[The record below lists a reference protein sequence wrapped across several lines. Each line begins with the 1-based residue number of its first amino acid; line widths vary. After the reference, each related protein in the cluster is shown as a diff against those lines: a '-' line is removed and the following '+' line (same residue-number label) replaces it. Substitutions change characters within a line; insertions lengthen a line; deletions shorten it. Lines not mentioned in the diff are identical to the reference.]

1 MIFSSRPPPTVL
13 IVHANGGG
21 QASIG
26 YFAAAGL
33 RVASTPCVPIAE
45 IVECAMTT
53 RPDMI
58 VLDYDCEGGVIEEL
72 KGDARTAAIPILAL
86 AELPVPPLP
95 PGVRDTTA
103 TASVS

>member
-13 IVHANGGG
+13 IVHADGGG

-33 RVASTPCVPIAE
+33 RVVSAPSVPISE
-45 IVECAMTT
+45 ILECAVTR

-58 VLDYDCEGGVIEEL
+58 VLDYDCDGGVIEGL
-72 KGDARTAAIPILAL
+72 KRDPRTAPIPILAL

-95 PGVRDTTA
+95 PGMRDTTT

>member
-1 MIFSSRPPPTVL
+1 MIFSSRPPATVL
-13 IVHANGGG
+13 IVHADGGG

-33 RVASTPCVPIAE
+33 RVASTPSVPIAE
-45 IVECAMTT
+45 VVECAVTT
-53 RPDMI
+53 RPDVI
-58 VLDYDCEGGVIEEL
+58 VLDYDCEGSVIDGL
-72 KGDARTAAIPILAL
+72 KRDPRIAAIPVLAL

-95 PGVRDTTA
+95 PGVRDTPT

>member
-1 MIFSSRPPPTVL
+1 VIFSSRPPPSVL
-13 IVHANGGG
+13 IVHADGGG

-33 RVASTPCVPIAE
+33 RVASTPSVPIAE
-45 IVECAMTT
+45 IVECVMTT

-58 VLDYDCEGGVIEEL
+58 VLDYDCEGGVIEGL
-72 KGDARTAAIPILAL
+72 KGDARTAAIPIIAL

-95 PGVRDTTA
+95 PGVRDTTS